1 MAKPIKD
8 ESGVNI
14 LLEYI
19 YTLIVTMVLFTI
31 IVLMVANMKGV
42 SDSIAIKEQLDVIA
56 NDVAD
61 RLSAFT
67 SNVYMNSQKDDN
79 SMAIIA
85 GHGVYFELP
94 QLVEGKHYSI
104 NIYSS
109 DNRGT
114 VEVTFALDSNVKST
128 ATFKALV
135 PVKNTTL
142 YSQDGEYGIYY
153 DGSVVEMRY
162 KT

>member
-1 MAKPIKD
+1 MAKPIED

-42 SDSIAIKEQLDVIA
+42 SDSIAIEEQLDVIA

-67 SNVYMNSQKDDN
+67 SNVYMNSQQDD
-79 SMAIIA
+79 SFKAIIA
-85 GHGVYFELP
+85 GHSVYFELP
-94 QLVEGKHYSI
+94 QLVEGKQYSI
-104 NIYSS
+104 NISTS
-109 DNRGT
+109 GTLGT
-114 VEVTFALDSNVKST
+114 VVVSYASNSNVKSA

-135 PVKNTTL
+135 PVKNATL
-142 YSQDGEYGIYY
+142 YSQDGAYGIYY
-153 DGSVVEMRY
+153 DGNVVEMRY